1 MMRKRPG
8 GQNAGQCMLFLCIAL
23 LLLNPALAQQQQPE
37 QKQQQA
43 SQPADGAV
51 LSVGDAQPLVKR
63 IQKQPDLLA
72 SLSDVTRDSEPASAA
87 DYGQYTDHESHK
99 INRHNAQSDPDS
111 SHEGADDSK
120 EAKSHF
126 NIRTAVASHVS
137 PAESEVTVSSVSDE
151 TSKIQRPQTLHK
163 EAGSPSRQSSTATGQ
178 SARLSPVAMRAPH
191 DNLKYKING
200 FYKDTNNS
208 NNKRKDSTTTLAPEL
223 SVRAL
228 SLAHRDL
235 NAVDSAGLG
244 LASPHHARSLADWE
258 VEDFVLLATVDGDLH
273 SLDRKTG
280 KTLWH
285 TESDKPVVETAHH
298 RASISVDDA
307 TYSPLD
313 HWTWAVEPSENGAIY
328 AMIPG
333 GTGLADTGLNMK
345 TVVEQVPYH
354 DRNHPVVFI
363 GTKESTMMTLDAAT
377 GHVREWYGSSDSGD
391 ATVADAAPASC
402 MRPSEFFDD
411 GTNGASDECSLGGTI
426 TLGRTDYKVIVRRT
440 DGITIATL
448 RYSEWGPN
456 NYDSDLH
463 RQYRT
468 PMDNRYITGKPSGDV
483 YGFSVAPRTGDVK
496 LSFTHRLETPLVRVF
511 DVARPPS
518 VPLSSNPDL
527 ALLPQPPPP
536 AEDEEDASLRR
547 VSVFVNQTETGGWYA
562 LSGTLY
568 PLIVD
573 VVPAECT
580 RRGWWD
586 RHGEDF
592 PMEHLPAIAGKHL
605 LTPSTRRRRSDTIL
619 DYPTLPGSEGKAS
632 VPGISDNDDERER
645 DLERERENGS
655 SVPLTLPGSSASV
668 PGDADSVITKV
679 KELPQV
685 AANRVFD
692 FFSNPVL
699 LIVLLVALYVYQK
712 DLRRWLHKKAAQWSK
727 SKMAMTEATP
737 LAEADEQGAGA
748 ALGNLP
754 LPEEAAT
761 EELGRDDGKT
771 DTTQLT
777 GEQLAEDATVKKMGS
792 PIDVAQEDVS
802 AATAVPALAKNATTD
817 STSSGAS
824 PPPAQLS
831 KESDA
836 LAEPE
841 KEKKKAHRGRR
852 GGAKHRRGAGKAK
865 SEASMSRG
873 DEPPLPTVDE
883 VVGQAK
889 KLGERT
895 APLEPDIQTVTNDVN
910 DMEEVST
917 PILKMGSL
925 EVNQNVQLGTGSNG
939 TVVFEGKFDGRAV
952 AVKRML
958 IQFYDIAS
966 QETKLLRESD
976 DHPNVIRYYAQQQR
990 ANFHYIALELCQAS
1004 LADVVERPNQ
1014 FHDLAQAGERDL
1026 PSVLYQITSGLNHL
1040 HSRSIV
1046 HRDLKPQNILV
1057 NMGADGK
1064 PRLLISD
1071 FGLCKKLEG
1080 GQSSFGATTAHA
1092 AGTSGWRAPE
1102 LLLDDDAR
1110 GDGQTLVESVLST
1123 QSGLSGSGSIVH
1135 NPDGTVSRRATKAID
1150 IFSLGLVF
1158 YYVLTKGSHPFDCGD
1173 RYMREVNI
1181 RKDTYN
1187 LDGLDVLGD
1196 FAFEAKDLVEQMIT
1210 RTPQFRPRTRA
1221 VMAHPFFWSPKKRLA
1236 FLCDVSDHFEKEP
1249 RDPPSD
1255 ALASLEVLAPDVCRG
1270 DFLKRLPKDF
1280 VDSLGKQ
1287 RKYRGDRLLDL
1298 LRALRNKRNHYE
1310 DMSEALRRM
1319 VGGLPEGYL
1328 AFWTVRFPN
1337 LLIGCW
1343 ALGLEWD
1350 WADTDRFADYYQPA
1364 GGV

>member
-1 MMRKRPG
+1 MMRRRPG
-8 GQNAGQCMLFLCIAL
+8 GQNAGQRMLLFSIAL
-23 LLLNPALAQQQQPE
+23 LLLNSALQLVEAQQQQ
-37 QKQQQA
+37 QQA
-43 SQPADGAV
+43 PPHHPVDNSARSGGDGRPIDDPVQRRSA
-51 LSVGDAQPLVKR
+51 LS
-63 IQKQPDLLA
+63 A
-72 SLSDVTRDSEPASAA
+72 SLLDLVPDNEPASIANYANYA
-87 DYGQYTDHESHK
+87 DVKEL
-99 INRHNAQSDPDS
+99 
-111 SHEGADDSK
+111 EDDEPRAKNENKK
-120 EAKSHF
+120 EPKSHP
-126 NIRTAVASHVS
+126 NIRTAVASYVS
-137 PAESEVTVSSVSDE
+137 PAEAEAFVSRASVE
-151 TSKIQRPQTLHK
+151 TTKIQRPKTLT
-163 EAGSPSRQSSTATGQ
+163 EETSPAVPPSGASTGQ
-178 SARLSPVAMRAPH
+178 SARLSPVPKGARQ
-191 DNLKYKING
+191 DSSSNK
-200 FYKDTNNS
+200 NS
-208 NNKRKDSTTTLAPEL
+208 NKNNKQHNDTSSTTTVAPDL
-223 SVRAL
+223 SVRAP

-244 LASPHHARSLADWE
+244 LASPHIARSLADWE

-285 TESDKPVVETAHH
+285 TESEKPVIATAHH
-298 RASISVDDA
+298 RASVSVDDK

-313 HWTWAVEPSENGAIY
+313 HWTWAVEPSGNGAIY

-333 GTGLADTGLNMK
+333 GAGLADTGLTMK

-354 DRNHPVVFI
+354 DRKHPVVFI

-377 GHVREWYGSSDSGD
+377 GHVREWYGSSDSDD
-391 ATVADAAPASC
+391 ASVMNGAPESC
-402 MRPSEFFDD
+402 MRPGDYFDD
-411 GTNGASDECSLGGTI
+411 GTAGGEECVVGGTI

-463 RQYRT
+463 RQYRS
-468 PMDNRYITGKPSGDV
+468 PSDNRYITGKPSGDV

-496 LSFTHRLETPLVRVF
+496 LSFTHRLDTPVVRVF

-547 VSVFVNQTETGGWYA
+547 VSVFVNQTESGGWYA
-562 LSGTLY
+562 LSGTSY

-573 VVPAECT
+573 VLPAECT

-586 RHGEDF
+586 RHSEA
-592 PMEHLPAIAGKHL
+592 LPEKHRTAIAGKHML
-605 LTPSTRRRRSDTIL
+605 APSGRKRRPDL
-619 DYPTLPGSEGKAS
+619 VPNYPTLPGSEGNSANR
-632 VPGISDNDDERER
+632 GISDDEKE
-645 DLERERENGS
+645 LERERENGS
-655 SVPLTLPGSSASV
+655 SVPLTLPGSSSSQL
-668 PGDADSVITKV
+668 GDADSVITKV

-699 LIVLLVALYVYQK
+699 SIVILVVLYVYQK
-712 DLRRWLHKKAAQWSK
+712 DVRRWFHKKTLQWSK
-727 SKMAMTEATP
+727 ERTSVLKEEEKETAKSVVETMEKSADTVSGDIVASTEAKT
-737 LAEADEQGAGA
+737 
-748 ALGNLP
+748 
-754 LPEEAAT
+754 EEAS
-761 EELGRDDGKT
+761 EGDKDK
-771 DTTQLT
+771 
-777 GEQLAEDATVKKMGS
+777 V
-792 PIDVAQEDVS
+792 
-802 AATAVPALAKNATTD
+802 AVPTLSSEKSADGELAD
-817 STSSGAS
+817 SVGSLPSTSTPS
-824 PPPAQLS
+824 PSPDANAPTTP
-831 KESDA
+831 SDA
-836 LAEPE
+836 SSALQVDSEAGVVAPPAEPE

-852 GGAKHRRGAGKAK
+852 GGAKHRKGPGKAK
-865 SEASMSRG
+865 SEASLSRG
-873 DEPPLPTVDE
+873 DEAPAPTVDE

-895 APLEPDIQTVTNDVN
+895 APLEPDILTVSNDAN

-917 PILKMGSL
+917 PILRMGSL

-939 TVVFEGKFDGRAV
+939 TVVFAGKFDGRAV

-976 DHPNVIRYYAQQQR
+976 DHANVIRYYAQQQR

-1004 LADVVERPNQ
+1004 LADVVEKPNQ
-1014 FHDLAQAGERDL
+1014 FRELAQAGERDL
-1026 PSVLYQITSGLNHL
+1026 PNVLYQITSGLNHL

-1110 GDGQTLVESVLST
+1110 DNGQTMVDSVMST
-1123 QSGLSGSGSIVH
+1123 QSGLSASGSIVH
-1135 NPDGTVSRRATKAID
+1135 NADGTVSRRATKAID

-1187 LDGLDVLGD
+1187 LSGLDVLGD
-1196 FAFEAKDLVEQMIT
+1196 FAFEAKDLVEQMIS
-1210 RTPQFRPRTRA
+1210 RAPQHRPRTRA

-1255 ALASLEVLAPDVCRG
+1255 ALASLEVLAPEVCRG

-1287 RKYRGDRLLDL
+1287 RKYRGDRMLDL

-1319 VGGLPEGYL
+1319 VGTLPEGYL
-1328 AFWTVRFPN
+1328 AFWTMRFPN

-1343 ALGLEWD
+1343 ALGIEWE

>member
-1 MMRKRPG
+1 MMRRRPG
-8 GQNAGQCMLFLCIAL
+8 GHNVGQRMLFLAIAL
-23 LLLNPALAQQQQPE
+23 FLLNPALVHAQQQQ
-37 QKQQQA
+37 QQQP
-43 SQPADGAV
+43 QQQQRQLDKKEP
-51 LSVGDAQPLVKR
+51 
-63 IQKQPDLLA
+63 KQPQELNEIK
-72 SLSDVTRDSEPASAA
+72 EP
-87 DYGQYTDHESHK
+87 
-99 INRHNAQSDPDS
+99 
-111 SHEGADDSK
+111 
-120 EAKSHF
+120 KSHP
-126 NIRTAVASHVS
+126 NIRTAVASYVS
-137 PAESEVTVSSVSDE
+137 PAEADAFAAAAASAETVETVEIETTKTKAQRPKTKSKSLTEETSPASQPSVSFS
-151 TSKIQRPQTLHK
+151 TS
-163 EAGSPSRQSSTATGQ
+163 TGQ
-178 SARLSPVAMRAPH
+178 SARLSQAATP
-191 DNLKYKING
+191 DSKTEKSQN
-200 FYKDTNNS
+200 NNS
-208 NNKRKDSTTTLAPEL
+208 NTKNTKNAKNSKNTKNTNKSNATVAPDL
-223 SVRAL
+223 SVRAP

-235 NAVDSAGLG
+235 DTVDSSDGLG
-244 LASPHHARSLADWE
+244 LASPHIARSLADWE

-285 TESDKPVVETAHH
+285 TESEKPVVETIHH
-298 RASISVDDA
+298 RSAVSVDDK
-307 TYSPLD
+307 TYSALD
-313 HWTWAVEPSENGAIY
+313 HWTWAVEPSGNGAIY

-333 GTGLADTGLNMK
+333 ATGLAETGLSMK
-345 TVVEQVPYH
+345 AIVGQEPYH
-354 DRNHPVVFI
+354 DRKHPVVFI
-363 GTKESTMMTLDAAT
+363 GTKDSTMMTLDAAT
-377 GHVREWYGSSDSGD
+377 GHIRQWYGSGDADGMGSDSGD
-391 ATVADAAPASC
+391 NIPESC
-402 MRPSEFFDD
+402 SRPGDYFDD
-411 GTNGASDECSLGGTI
+411 GTGGSGGEECFVGGTI

-440 DGITIATL
+440 DGTKIATL

-463 RQYRT
+463 RQYRQ
-468 PMDNRYITGKPSGDV
+468 PSDNRYITGKPSGDV

-496 LSFTHRLETPLVRVF
+496 LSFTHRLETPVVRVF

-536 AEDEEDASLRR
+536 VEDEEDASLRR
-547 VSVFVNQTETGGWYA
+547 ASVFVNQTETGGWYA
-562 LSGTLY
+562 LSGSAY

-573 VVPAECT
+573 NTPAECT
-580 RRGWWD
+580 RRGWWV
-586 RHGEDF
+586 RHQDTF
-592 PMEHLPAIAGKHL
+592 LPAEYSAALTGKHVLASSSRKRRPL
-605 LTPSTRRRRSDTIL
+605 LAPN
-619 DYPTLPGSEGKAS
+619 YPTLPGSDGS
-632 VPGISDNDDERER
+632 FSHDEDKER
-645 DLERERENGS
+645 ERERENGS
-655 SVPLTLPGSSASV
+655 TVPLTLPGSSESSSSF
-668 PGDADSVITKV
+668 GDQAAESVIAKV

-685 AANRVFD
+685 AANRVLD
-692 FFSNPVL
+692 FFSNPVF
-699 LIVLLVALYVYQK
+699 LIAVTVFFFVYHK
-712 DLRRWLHKKAAQWSK
+712 DLRRWYNRQKSQWWKAGQTARAEAEDESSMEAVETDTSEK
-727 SKMAMTEATP
+727 TPEATSAEVVP
-737 LAEADEQGAGA
+737 DGGAKAVEADSA
-748 ALGNLP
+748 
-754 LPEEAAT
+754 
-761 EELGRDDGKT
+761 T
-771 DTTQLT
+771 DTTESSPSSFP
-777 GEQLAEDATVKKMGS
+777 GAEKES
-792 PIDVAQEDVS
+792 PDSMASSLEDVRASASLPTAETS
-802 AATAVPALAKNATTD
+802 AASPLASPVDD
-817 STSSGAS
+817 STAAAAS
-824 PPPAQLS
+824 PSDGTPPPHLDGAP
-831 KESDA
+831 
-836 LAEPE
+836 AEPE

-852 GGAKHRRGAGKAK
+852 GGAKHRKGGNGKAK
-865 SEASMSRG
+865 SEASLSRG
-873 DEPPLPTVDE
+873 DDAPPPTVDE

-889 KLGERT
+889 RLGEHT
-895 APLEPDIQTVTNDVN
+895 LPLEPDILTVSNANAGIN

-917 PILKMGSL
+917 PIMRMGSL

-939 TVVFEGKFDGRAV
+939 TVVFAGKFDGREV

-1004 LADVVERPNQ
+1004 LGDVVEKPGQ
-1014 FHDLAQAGERDL
+1014 FRELAQAGERDL
-1026 PSVLYQITSGLNHL
+1026 PNVLYQITSGLNHL
-1040 HSRSIV
+1040 HARSIV

-1057 NMGADGK
+1057 NMSADGK
-1064 PRLLISD
+1064 PRMLISD

-1080 GQSSFGATTAHA
+1080 GASSFGATTAHA

-1110 GDGQTLVESVLST
+1110 DNGQTMVESAMST
-1123 QSGLSGSGSIVH
+1123 QSGVSATSGSGLVH

-1196 FAFEAKDLVEQMIT
+1196 FAFEAKDLVEHMIS
-1210 RTPQFRPRTRA
+1210 RSPQHRPRTRA

-1249 RDPPSD
+1249 RDPPSE
-1255 ALASLEVLAPDVCRG
+1255 ALASLEALAPDVCRG

-1310 DMSEALRRM
+1310 DMSEPLRRM
-1319 VGGLPEGYL
+1319 VGALPEGYL
-1328 AFWTVRFPN
+1328 AFWTMRFPN

-1343 ALGLEWD
+1343 ALGIDWE
-1350 WADTDRFADYYQPA
+1350 WADTDRFVDYYQPA

>member
-1 MMRKRPG
+1 MMRKRLV
-8 GQNAGQCMLFLCIAL
+8 GQNAGQRMLFLYLAL
-23 LLLNPALAQQQQPE
+23 LLLNPALAQQQQQEQE
-37 QKQQQA
+37 QKQQQV
-43 SQPADGAV
+43 SQPLDSTASSISDT
-51 LSVGDAQPLVKR
+51 QPLDKQV
-63 IQKQPDLLA
+63 QKQSVVLA
-72 SLSDVTRDSEPASAA
+72 SLSAVDNDKEPVSII
-87 DYGQYTDHESHK
+87 DYVNHAGARTDEYTEYEQ
-99 INRHNAQSDPDS
+99 NDPDS
-111 SHEGADDSK
+111 SSESTNDK
-120 EAKSHF
+120 KNAKSHF

-137 PAESEVTVSSVSDE
+137 PAESEAYVSRASVENIKNQSSKPLTEE
-151 TSKIQRPQTLHK
+151 TSPALPR
-163 EAGSPSRQSSTATGQ
+163 SSTLTGQ
-178 SARLSPVAMRAPH
+178 SARLSPIAMKAPH
-191 DNLKYKING
+191 DNLNYKNKLH
-200 FYKDTNNS
+200 KDNNNS
-208 NNKRKDSTTTLAPEL
+208 NTKQKDSTTTVAPEL

-313 HWTWAVEPSENGAIY
+313 HWTWAVEPSDNGAIY

-333 GTGLADTGLNMK
+333 GAGLADTGLNMK

-391 ATVADAAPASC
+391 ATVAGGAPDSC
-402 MRPSEFFDD
+402 MRPGEFFDD
-411 GTNGASDECSLGGTI
+411 GGNGANDECMLGGTI

-483 YGFSVAPRTGDVK
+483 YGFSVAPRTGNVK
-496 LSFTHRLETPLVRVF
+496 LSFTHRLETPVVRVF

-547 VSVFVNQTETGGWYA
+547 VSVFVNQTEAGGWYA

-586 RHGEDF
+586 RYGEDF

-605 LTPSTRRRRSDTIL
+605 LTPSPRRRRSGYIS
-619 DYPTLPGSEGKAS
+619 DYPTLPGSDSKSGIPS
-632 VPGISDNDDERER
+632 ISDDDVESEHDREREH
-645 DLERERENGS
+645 ENGS
-655 SVPLTLPGSSASV
+655 SVPLTLPGSSTSAA
-668 PGDADSVITKV
+668 GDADSVITKV

-699 LIVLLVALYVYQK
+699 SIVLLVALYVYQK
-712 DLRRWLHKKAAQWSK
+712 DLRRWVHKKASQWSK
-727 SKMAMTEATP
+727 KKVPAVEEKASTMTTTLVVDANEKVVGGASDDLLLSSKPAIKEA
-737 LAEADEQGAGA
+737 AGA
-748 ALGNLP
+748 EETDFEPTLSAGQETLTDAARDHEFAEEDVTEESRSSGGHLP
-754 LPEEAAT
+754 LPQISV
-761 EELGRDDGKT
+761 EL
-771 DTTQLT
+771 
-777 GEQLAEDATVKKMGS
+777 DAG
-792 PIDVAQEDVS
+792 
-802 AATAVPALAKNATTD
+802 AL
-817 STSSGAS
+817 
-824 PPPAQLS
+824 
-831 KESDA
+831 

-852 GGAKHRRGAGKAK
+852 GGAKHRRGPGKAK

-873 DEPPLPTVDE
+873 DEPPPPTVDE

-917 PILKMGSL
+917 PILRMGSL

-1004 LADVVERPNQ
+1004 LADVVEKPSQ
-1014 FHDLAQAGERDL
+1014 FRDLAQAGERDL

-1057 NMGADGK
+1057 IMGVDGK

-1110 GDGQTLVESVLST
+1110 GDNQTMVESVLST

-1135 NPDGTVSRRATKAID
+1135 NADGTVSRRATKAID

-1187 LDGLDVLGD
+1187 LDALDVLGD
-1196 FAFEAKDLVEQMIT
+1196 FAFEAKDLVEQMIS
-1210 RTPQFRPRTRA
+1210 RAPQLRPRTRA
-1221 VMAHPFFWSPKKRLA
+1221 VMSHPFFWSPKKRLA

-1255 ALASLEVLAPDVCRG
+1255 ALASLEVLAPDVCRC

-1310 DMSEALRRM
+1310 DMSEALRRT

-1343 ALGLEWD
+1343 ALGIEWD

-1364 GGV
+1364 GGA

>member
-1 MMRKRPG
+1 MRKRFV
-8 GQNAGQCMLFLCIAL
+8 GQTAGQRMLLLYLAL
-23 LLLNPALAQQQQPE
+23 LLLNPALARQQQLAQE
-37 QKQQQA
+37 QKQQQV
-43 SQPADGAV
+43 SQPLDSAASSISDTR
-51 LSVGDAQPLVKR
+51 PLDNQV
-63 IQKQPDLLA
+63 QKPSALLA
-72 SLSDVTRDSEPASAA
+72 SLPDVDNDKEPVSIVDYVNRADTRQNEYIEYEQNIPDLS
-87 DYGQYTDHESHK
+87 
-99 INRHNAQSDPDS
+99 PDS
-111 SHEGADDSK
+111 TNDK
-120 EAKSHF
+120 TKAKSHF

-137 PAESEVTVSSVSDE
+137 PAESEAFVSRASVENVKNQRSKSLTEE
-151 TSKIQRPQTLHK
+151 TSPALPR
-163 EAGSPSRQSSTATGQ
+163 SSTLSGQ
-178 SARLSPVAMRAPH
+178 SARLSPISMKASR
-191 DNLKYKING
+191 DNLNYKNKIHKINN
-200 FYKDTNNS
+200 YS
-208 NNKRKDSTTTLAPEL
+208 NTKQKDSTTTVAPEI

-298 RASISVDDA
+298 RSSISVDDA

-313 HWTWAVEPSENGAIY
+313 HWTWAVEPSDDGAIY

-333 GTGLADTGLNMK
+333 GAGLADTGLNMK

-363 GTKESTMMTLDAAT
+363 GTKESTLMTLDAAT

-391 ATVADAAPASC
+391 ATVAGGAPDSC
-402 MRPSEFFDD
+402 MRPGEFFDD
-411 GTNGASDECSLGGTI
+411 GGNGASDECMLGGTI

-456 NYDSDLH
+456 KYDSDLH

-468 PMDNRYITGKPSGDV
+468 PIDNRYITGKPSGDV

-496 LSFTHRLETPLVRVF
+496 LSFTHRLETPVVRVF

-536 AEDEEDASLRR
+536 AENEEDASLRR
-547 VSVFVNQTETGGWYA
+547 VSVFVNQTEAGGWYA

-586 RHGEDF
+586 SYGEDF
-592 PMEHLPAIAGKHL
+592 PMEHLSAIAGKHL
-605 LTPSTRRRRSDTIL
+605 LTASSRRPRSDFASE
-619 DYPTLPGSEGKAS
+619 YPTLPDSDGKLGI
-632 VPGISDNDDERER
+632 PGISDDDVEREHDR
-645 DLERERENGS
+645 EREREIGS
-655 SVPLTLPGSSASV
+655 SVPLTLPGSSTSAV
-668 PGDADSVITKV
+668 GDADSVITKV

-699 LIVLLVALYVYQK
+699 SIVLLVALYVYQK
-712 DLRRWLHKKAAQWSK
+712 DLRRWFHKKALQWSK
-727 SKMAMTEATP
+727 NKVPAREGKASIATTA
-737 LAEADEQGAGA
+737 LAADVNQKVAGS
-748 ALGNLP
+748 ALDDLQVSTKSAI
-754 LPEEAAT
+754 EEAAGA
-761 EELGRDDGKT
+761 EESGTKPTLP
-771 DTTQLT
+771 T
-777 GEQLAEDATVKKMGS
+777 GAES
-792 PIDVAQEDVS
+792 VS
-802 AATAVPALAKNATTD
+802 AANIKSPSNAERDHDSAAKNITD
-817 STSSGAS
+817 DSKSSGAHLPVPQIS
-824 PPPAQLS
+824 VELS
-831 KESDA
+831 A
-836 LAEPE
+836 GVLLAEPE

-852 GGAKHRRGAGKAK
+852 GGAKHRRGPGKAK
-865 SEASMSRG
+865 SEASMSRD
-873 DEPPLPTVDE
+873 DEPPSPTVDE

-917 PILKMGSL
+917 PILRMGSL

-1004 LADVVERPNQ
+1004 LADVVEKPSQ
-1014 FHDLAQAGERDL
+1014 FRDLAQAGERDL

-1057 NMGADGK
+1057 NMGVDGK

-1110 GDGQTLVESVLST
+1110 GDSHIMVESVLST

-1135 NPDGTVSRRATKAID
+1135 NADGTVSRRATKAID

-1158 YYVLTKGSHPFDCGD
+1158 FYVLTKGSHPFDCGD

-1196 FAFEAKDLVEQMIT
+1196 FAFEAKDLVEQMIS
-1210 RTPQFRPRTRA
+1210 RAPQLRPRTRA

-1343 ALGLEWD
+1343 ALGIEWD

-1364 GGV
+1364 GGA